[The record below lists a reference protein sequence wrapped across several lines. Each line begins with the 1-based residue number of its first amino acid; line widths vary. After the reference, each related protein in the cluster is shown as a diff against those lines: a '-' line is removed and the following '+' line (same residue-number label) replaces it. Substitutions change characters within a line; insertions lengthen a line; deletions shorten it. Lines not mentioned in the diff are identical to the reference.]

1 MVEIKKHYIIYLII
15 LINIT
20 IYCLMSIKSNS
31 FISIDSNTLID
42 WGALIYQTN
51 KLDDL
56 WRIITYQFIH
66 TDILHLAINMLILY
80 IMGISLLEYINQK
93 LFIIL
98 YLTTGIIASICSIFF
113 SNHLISVGASGSI
126 LGLFGFYY
134 ILLNKLKKNKQ
145 KHTKADKKL
154 LIINLSICVF
164 LIFGFLITSTN
175 NVLHIGGLASG
186 ILIGLIIQKTI

>member
-134 ILLNKLKKNKQ
+134 ILLNKLKKMNK
-145 KHTKADKKL
+145 
-154 LIINLSICVF
+154 N
-164 LIFGFLITSTN
+164 
-175 NVLHIGGLASG
+175 
-186 ILIGLIIQKTI
+186 IQKQIKNY